1 MDDVTLKLPKNLECI
16 IMCNAGLKDLLGDV
30 IYKLFKDVNENTQ
43 PILSRNNT
51 RETLYEGITLKR
63 KYINESTETEH
74 VLKVPKIDEEE
85 SEYMSEK
92 GKEPDLNEP

>member
-1 MDDVTLKLPKNLECI
+1 
-16 IMCNAGLKDLLGDV
+16 MCNAGLKDLLGDV

-92 GKEPDLNEP
+92 GKEPDLYDP